1 MSEWFEKFLV
11 SFVPLFVAIDAIGV
25 VGIYIALT
33 KNTTVVFRSRLLNE
47 ATLTALGV
55 SIIFLFFGKVIFKLL
70 GISVNDFRIAG
81 GLILLILAIMDILFA
96 NLERT
101 RDTGES
107 LGVVPI
113 GIPLIMGPAALT
125 TILISSE
132 SVGWK
137 VTLAA
142 LLINLVIAWAVFR
155 SAHSITR
162 VIGNSG
168 AKAIAKVMALF
179 LAAIAVMMIRS
190 GIMGALQTP
199 DAKSSFEIEK
209 QDFPWWANAKE
220 IKRPRT

>member
-1 MSEWFEKFLV
+1 MTEVVEKFLI

-25 VGIYIALT
+25 VGIYMSLT
-33 KNTTVVFRSRLLNE
+33 QNTSDSFRAKLLNE

-81 GLILLILAIMDILFA
+81 GLILLILAIMDILFSHLDQRR
-96 NLERT
+96 NPG
-101 RDTGES
+101 DGS

-125 TILISSE
+125 TVLVSSE

-137 VTLAA
+137 YTLAS
-142 LLINLVIAWAVFR
+142 LLVNLFICWLVFR
-155 SAHSITR
+155 YAFSIVR
-162 VIGNSG
+162 VIGESG
-168 AKAIAKVMALF
+168 AKAVAKVMALF

-190 GIMGALQTP
+190 GIVGAMNSPKVHSYL
-199 DAKSSFEIEK
+199 DIRW
-209 QDFPWWANAKE
+209 QDMPIFQ
-220 IKRPRT
+220 

>member
-1 MSEWFEKFLV
+1 MTDFFEKFLV

-25 VGIYIALT
+25 VGIYISLT
-33 KNTTVVFRSRLLNE
+33 QNTSATFRSKLLNE

-55 SIIFLFFGKVIFKLL
+55 SIVFLFFGKLIFKLL

-81 GLILLILAIMDILFA
+81 GLILLILAIMDILFSH
-96 NLERT
+96 LDQR
-101 RDTGES
+101 RDPGEGN

-137 VTLAA
+137 ITLAA
-142 LLINLVIAWAVFR
+142 LLLNLFIAWAVFR
-155 SAHSITR
+155 YAFGIVR
-162 VIGNSG
+162 LIGSSG
-168 AKAIAKVMALF
+168 TKAVAKVMALF

-190 GIMGALQTP
+190 GVTGLIHGG
-199 DAKSSFEIEK
+199 
-209 QDFPWWANAKE
+209 
-220 IKRPRT
+220 